1 MRLRNP
7 LIPLWLLVATAL
19 SPAPITIAILPV
31 EGIGVPEEQAAA
43 VTDLLYTNLTAVP
56 LFQVVERARLDQVL
70 TEQEIQVSGLTGAQQ
85 AVRIGNLTNARKVLI
100 ASLAAYKT
108 AYVESILSA
117 RVVDVE
123 KGTVEAAAS
132 VELSPTTSVEEAT
145 ETLVRRLIEAI
156 PLSITVAAV
165 EGRTVYLSAGEQAGL
180 VPGRVVTVVKTTPIT
195 DETGAIVMREERP
208 YARLQVEEV
217 QPTGARALL
226 VEAEEELQV
235 GDTVVLEDR
244 PLAGEEGAPQLVV
257 KSIPEGAMVYI
268 DGEFSGKTPL
278 TLTGLSP
285 GTHRV
290 EIRTAGYKPYV
301 GKVRLSEG
309 QQLVLERELV
319 AEVQVE
325 DLIRIGKLPR
335 EKTDPHVALI
345 KGLIPGGGLVYD
357 GYSNLG
363 LMAGGATLIQAG
375 ISGIFL
381 SNLFDE
387 GETPP
392 DHQPYNIISGIT
404 LGASA
409 LTLYLYSLIDGML
422 TADDDYLYPTYTE
435 LLLSGEGHYL
445 FQTQTTDPGSTAAFN
460 QAMTDGI
467 SHTSW
472 FFVIAF
478 KFKAPKYHFGLE
490 IDASQDEVMM
500 GFSSAYL
507 IPLSEHLSLGAQ
519 VAFKGNVTDPSD
531 TDLGTTDPSE
541 LTPSPPGGITA
552 LGALLSLTYPAVEFD
567 LFLSPY
573 AIGTVYGIFHNPSWS
588 TWTYNET
595 RFLPSGYGGSVG
607 ISLFPSLRAG
617 IHLWAEGYSF
627 SHTDETPVE
636 GSENPSYVDGLRFIR
651 GGVGLVYRFM

>member
-7 LIPLWLLVATAL
+7 LIPLLLLVATAL
-19 SPAPITIAILPV
+19 SPAPVTIAVLPV

-43 VTDLLYTNLTAVP
+43 VTDLLYTTLTAVP
-56 LFQVVERARLDQVL
+56 LFQVVERARLEEVL

-132 VELSPTTSVEEAT
+132 VELSPTTSVEEAAK
-145 ETLVRRLIEAI
+145 TLVRRLVEAI
-156 PLSITVAAV
+156 PLSVTVAAV

-180 VPGRVVTVVKTTPIT
+180 VPGRIVTAVKTRPIT

-235 GDTVVLEDR
+235 GDTVVLEDS
-244 PLAGEEGAPQLVV
+244 PLAEGAPRLVV

-268 DGEFSGKTPL
+268 DGTFSGKTPL
-278 TLTGLSP
+278 TLEGLSL
-285 GTHRV
+285 GTHQV
-290 EIRTAGYKPYV
+290 EIRAPGYKPYA
-301 GKVRLSEG
+301 GKVRLAEG
-309 QQLVLERELV
+309 QQAVIERELV

-325 DLIRIGKLPR
+325 DLLRIGKLPR
-335 EKTDPHVALI
+335 EKTDPSTALTRGI
-345 KGLIPGGGLVYD
+345 VPGGGLVYD
-357 GYSNLG
+357 GYTNLG
-363 LMAGGATLIQAG
+363 LMAGGATLIQAA

-381 SNLFDE
+381 SNLLDD
-387 GETPP
+387 ETPP
-392 DHQPYNIISGIT
+392 DHEPYNLISGIT

-422 TADDDYLYPTYTE
+422 TADDDYLYPTYAE
-435 LLLSGEGHYL
+435 LVLSGEGHHV
-445 FQTQTTDPGSTAAFN
+445 FQTQTADPDSTQAFN
-460 QAMTDGI
+460 QAVADGI
-467 SHTSW
+467 SNTSW
-472 FFVIAF
+472 FFVTALRF
-478 KFKAPKYHFGLE
+478 RAPRYQFGLE
-490 IDASQDEVMM
+490 IDASQEEVMM
-500 GFSSAYL
+500 GLSSAYL
-507 IPLSEHLSLGAQ
+507 LPLSEHLSLGAQ
-519 VAFKGNVTDPSD
+519 VAFKGNFTDPSD
-531 TDLGTTDPSE
+531 VDLSQTAPSE
-541 LTPSPPGGITA
+541 LAPSPPGGITA
-552 LGALLSLTYPAVEFD
+552 VGALLALSSPHVELD

-573 AIGTVYGIFHNPSWS
+573 AVGTCYGVFHNPSWG

-595 RFLPSGYGGSVG
+595 RFLPYGYGGSAG
-607 ISLFPSLRAG
+607 LSLFPSLRAG

-627 SHTDETPVE
+627 HRTDETPVE
-636 GSENPSYVDGLRFIR
+636 NSETPSYVDNLRFIR
-651 GGVGLVYRFM
+651 GGIGLVYRFM